1 MKVAIQDQMKCDKD
15 MLFRELMEKWE
26 CNLQLEDVDAAVCIV
41 QARAGDKHMHK
52 LIPWKEI
59 VCEMDTESK
68 DED

>member
-1 MKVAIQDQMKCDKD
+1 M
-15 MLFRELMEKWE
+15 ELMEKWE

-41 QARAGDKHMHK
+41 HARAGDKHMHK

-68 DED
+68 DKD